1 MQCSLSGLLLSIL
14 YMFIKTGLR
23 KDIQSRAR
31 GEGCTVTFV
40 SYSVT
45 YITGILLRCTY
56 VQFNHT
62 PVLKSTT
69 KTYRTEMNNKTRT
82 PGTQH
87 GASAVEGSLS
97 DLPKDGEAG
106 TRAQRCPRTR
116 AGNPTTTPG
125 PAARGSGPASQLCTS
140 ARWQHG

>member
-1 MQCSLSGLLLSIL
+1 MYSLTIHL
-14 YMFIKTGLR
+14 F
-23 KDIQSRAR
+23 
-31 GEGCTVTFV
+31 
-40 SYSVT
+40 
-45 YITGILLRCTY
+45 
-56 VQFNHT
+56 
-62 PVLKSTT
+62 LKSTT

-140 ARWQHG
+140 AR